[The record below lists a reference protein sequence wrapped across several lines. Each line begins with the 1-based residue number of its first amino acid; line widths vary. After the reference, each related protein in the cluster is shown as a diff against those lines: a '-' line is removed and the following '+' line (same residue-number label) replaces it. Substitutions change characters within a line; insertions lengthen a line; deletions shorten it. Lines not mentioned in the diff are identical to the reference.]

1 MQHFKLC
8 QRLKLNSKLCVI
20 VLSLNL
26 MYKNIATLFSPFIL
40 DTKWKIERIKM
51 IATLFDFI

>member
-1 MQHFKLC
+1 MIQKTLRKQWLKKMQHFKLC

-40 DTKWKIERIKM
+40 D
-51 IATLFDFI
+51 